1 MIDDQKF
8 KVIIEETNG
17 WFTYNDKAQN
27 LTRAEGI
34 KWVDLAM
41 ADGIS
46 PDRLRVVR
54 QEWGT

>member
-27 LTRAEGI
+27 LTRAEGK